1 MQDLLTQ
8 PDILFNLAS
17 LILDLLLLFFLLSKP
32 ADYTQLKNFRILAC
46 TITASAFMGICRYLI
61 INLNLGPSFHYLIVS
76 VCSLALLLEEA
87 IPFLDA
93 VYLSTYV
100 NPQVKIKKR
109 VTIVHHIVFTIFILL
124 MFANV
129 RFEFIIGFDDNQ
141 ATWFKGPL
149 YIICELLPVYYAIFI
164 TISVIRDLRYMKRY
178 VYITMSYAVFLP
190 FLFLI
195 LHILGFFPS
204 ALVPVGISI
213 GMYIWYFAVENADHR
228 SLYESRKALEEA
240 KKLAS
245 DANKAKNIFLANMS
259 HEIRTPMNAV
269 LGLDEMILHT
279 DNIDEIKKYATTIK
293 ASGKLLLD
301 IVSNILDFS
310 KLESGKMELMEEEYH
325 FGKIIEHACSK
336 GEIVAKEHGVEF
348 TSDIDQ
354 NIPDLLFGA
363 REHFIRIIETL
374 IDVGFTNTKKGSVS
388 LSVQQKKTGPTYEED
403 IIHIWIQVKDTG
415 MGLPERA
422 LSEAFDSF
430 EKLEEDSLNE
440 VEGTG
445 LKLAVVKHL
454 VDLMSGKIS
463 IDSVV
468 GVGSTFS
475 LVIPQKQVGKT
486 TIGEQKEITKTNTK
500 PQVAHSSYCAP
511 DAKVLVVDDNNIN
524 LIVATGLLKPTRAQV
539 TTCESGAACLEM
551 IKKTR
556 FDIIFLDQEMP
567 DMNGIETL
575 QKAKTLP
582 GNQNRYTP
590 YIALTANREPGLR
603 QHYINEGFTDYISKP
618 IDSSLLY
625 EIFFRNISH
634 DLVQTVSEGGDENA

>member
-1 MQDLLTQ
+1 
-8 PDILFNLAS
+8 
-17 LILDLLLLFFLLSKP
+17 
-32 ADYTQLKNFRILAC
+32 
-46 TITASAFMGICRYLI
+46 
-61 INLNLGPSFHYLIVS
+61 
-76 VCSLALLLEEA
+76 
-87 IPFLDA
+87 
-93 VYLSTYV
+93 
-100 NPQVKIKKR
+100 
-109 VTIVHHIVFTIFILL
+109 
-124 MFANV
+124 
-129 RFEFIIGFDDNQ
+129 
-141 ATWFKGPL
+141 
-149 YIICELLPVYYAIFI
+149 
-164 TISVIRDLRYMKRY
+164 
-178 VYITMSYAVFLP
+178 
-190 FLFLI
+190 
-195 LHILGFFPS
+195 
-204 ALVPVGISI
+204 
-213 GMYIWYFAVENADHR
+213 
-228 SLYESRKALEEA
+228 
-240 KKLAS
+240 
-245 DANKAKNIFLANMS
+245 
-259 HEIRTPMNAV
+259 
-269 LGLDEMILHT
+269 
-279 DNIDEIKKYATTIK
+279 
-293 ASGKLLLD
+293 
-301 IVSNILDFS
+301 
-310 KLESGKMELMEEEYH
+310 
-325 FGKIIEHACSK
+325 
-336 GEIVAKEHGVEF
+336 
-348 TSDIDQ
+348 
-354 NIPDLLFGA
+354 
-363 REHFIRIIETL
+363 
-374 IDVGFTNTKKGSVS
+374 
-388 LSVQQKKTGPTYEED
+388 
-403 IIHIWIQVKDTG
+403 

>member
-1 MQDLLTQ
+1 MSEVFSQ
-8 PDILFNLAS
+8 PEVLFNLAAF
-17 LILDLLLLFFLLSKP
+17 ILDVLLLFFLLSKP
-32 ADYTQLKNFRILAC
+32 SDFTQLKNFRFLAC
-46 TITASAFMGICRYLI
+46 TITASAFMGICRALI
-61 INLNLGPSFHYLIVS
+61 ISMSLGPKMHYFSLA
-76 VCSLALLLEEA
+76 VCSFALLLEEA
-87 IPFLDA
+87 IPFLDT

-100 NPQVKIKKR
+100 NPNVKIKKR
-109 VTIVHHIVFTIFILL
+109 ISIVHHVIFVLFMLL
-124 MFANV
+124 MILNV
-129 RFEFIIGFDDNQ
+129 HFEWVIGFDD
-141 ATWFKGPL
+141 ALSTWYKGPL
-149 YIICELLPVYYAIFI
+149 YPICATLPVYYAVFI
-164 TISVIRDLRYMKRY
+164 MISVLRDLRYMKRY
-178 VYITMSYAVFLP
+178 VYVTMSYAVFLP

-195 LHILGFFPS
+195 LHLLGVFPS
-204 ALVPVGISI
+204 AFVSVGIAI

-279 DNIDEIKKYATTIK
+279 NNLEDIKKYATTIK
-293 ASGKLLLD
+293 ASGKLLLE

-310 KLESGKMELMEEEYH
+310 KLESGKMELAEEEYH
-325 FGKIIEHACSK
+325 FGNLLEEACSK
-336 GEIVAKEHGVEF
+336 GDVLSKESGVEF
-348 TSDIDQ
+348 ITSIDQ

-363 REHFIRIIETL
+363 REHFLRIIETL
-374 IDVGFTNTKKGSVS
+374 IDVGFKNTRKGSVS
-388 LSVQQKKTGPTYEED
+388 LDVQLKTFTSESD
-403 IIHIWIQVKDTG
+403 DDKIHLWIQVKDTG

-454 VDLMSGKIS
+454 ADLMGARIS
-463 IDSVV
+463 IDSVE

-475 LVIPQKQVGKT
+475 MIMPQKRVGKT
-486 TIGEQKEITKTNTK
+486 TIGEQKEIAKSSSK
-500 PQVAHSSYCAP
+500 PKVEHSGYCAP

-524 LIVATGLLKPTRAQV
+524 LIVATGLLKQTRSQI

-551 IKKTR
+551 IKKTK

-567 DMNGIETL
+567 DMNGTETL
-575 QKAKTLP
+575 QKAKNLP
-582 GNQNRYTP
+582 GNLNRYTP
-590 YIALTANREPGLR
+590 YIALTANLEPGIKMRYL
-603 QHYINEGFTDYISKP
+603 NDGFTDYIAKP
-618 IDSSLLY
+618 IESSLLY
-625 EIFFRNISH
+625 EVFFKNISH
-634 DLVQTVSEGGDENA
+634 DLVQEIPKEGESNA